1 MMMKSW
7 RRRAASKSRSCGTG
21 RKGLLLVP
29 STPSARVVDG
39 AGALGA
45 RWAPGFEPGNAGPA
59 AFADMMRALAG
70 RGGSRA
76 VATWAVHEW
85 NAGPQ
90 PQWLFG
96 ALDGFLDAP

>member
-1 MMMKSW
+1 MDAFSAGSAADV
-7 RRRAASKSRSCGTG
+7 RALA
-21 RKGLLLVP
+21 
-29 STPSARVVDG
+29 AVDG
-39 AGALGA
+39 GAGGLGA